1 MLKVLSFLFIN
12 SLYLK
17 QIFFQENDQLFNE
30 NINAISMDVYTFG
43 YLMTTQKSNT
53 PIKKTNFYNRIEK
66 RNEINKQLNESVR
79 EIIHFT
85 DSKNFMNNWID
96 LHDLIIDKVDHYLD
110 ERNIWSDALEDELLS
125 FMSSFSNE

>member
-1 MLKVLSFLFIN
+1 
-12 SLYLK
+12 
-17 QIFFQENDQLFNE
+17 
-30 NINAISMDVYTFG
+30 MDVYTFG

-96 LHDLIIDKVDHYLD
+96 LHDLIIDKVDHYLVFVQKNVRKSRQNYQYKR
-110 ERNIWSDALEDELLS
+110 EKNI
-125 FMSSFSNE
+125 